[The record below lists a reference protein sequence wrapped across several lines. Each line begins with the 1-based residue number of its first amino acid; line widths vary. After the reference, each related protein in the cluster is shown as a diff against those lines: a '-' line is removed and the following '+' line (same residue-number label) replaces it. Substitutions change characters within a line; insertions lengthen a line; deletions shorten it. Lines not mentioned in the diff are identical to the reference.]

1 MFKMKMGIEQ
11 NIEIDRCHQII
22 PKKKDPTSPRTI
34 ICRLTKLKK
43 KQKILINAKVLKDTD
58 IFTYEDYCK
67 DTMRVRK
74 KLLEQVLNYRKQYK
88 IAYLNY
94 SSIVVHNKR

>member
-34 ICRLTKLKK
+34 ICRLTKFKK
-43 KQKILINAKVLKDTD
+43 KTKD
-58 IFTYEDYCK
+58 
-67 DTMRVRK
+67 
-74 KLLEQVLNYRKQYK
+74 LN
-88 IAYLNY
+88 
-94 SSIVVHNKR
+94 